1 MTPEIEKLNN
11 QLMSKVDVEDLMEVK
26 KVQRYIKLL
35 ELDHL
40 CDEAIKRDGATVV
53 IENGKQKFVKSHPSM
68 NDKTKINSQ
77 LIAIEKTFNFIS
89 EGAPSSA
96 ASSTVDNEEPTD
108 DDLI

>member
-1 MTPEIEKLNN
+1 MTFDFEKLHD
-11 QLMSKVDVEDLMEVK
+11 QLISKIDTDDLMEVK

-35 ELDHL
+35 EMDYL

-53 IENGKQKFVKSHPSM
+53 IENGKQRFVKSHPSL

-89 EGAPSSA
+89 EGTPSSA
-96 ASSTVDNEEPTD
+96 TTVEDEPTD
-108 DDLI
+108 ADLI